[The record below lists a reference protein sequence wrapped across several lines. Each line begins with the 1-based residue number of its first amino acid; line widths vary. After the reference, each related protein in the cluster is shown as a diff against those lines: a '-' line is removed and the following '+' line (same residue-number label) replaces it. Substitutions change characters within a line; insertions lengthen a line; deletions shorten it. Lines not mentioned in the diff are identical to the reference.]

1 MNGTLFTGRPT
12 FEFGFEAR
20 MLAIWEDGPDKPIT
34 MRDYQRYKAS
44 LFDVHARIVRLGG
57 GGLIVPTNQPVA
69 KRRGHVVLLQYWQG
83 IEARSGRWEH
93 MPQRLLLI
101 ERTHRD

>member
-1 MNGTLFTGRPT
+1 MPAMSEIVELADGLQIWHDLHT
-12 FEFGFEAR
+12 
-20 MLAIWEDGPDKPIT
+20 MLG
-34 MRDYQRYKAS
+34 
-44 LFDVHARIVRLGG
+44 DVHARVVRLGG
-57 GGLIVPTNQPVA
+57 GGLVVPTNQPVA